1 MPSARRSRRWPD
13 VGRPD
18 VHRAW
23 TRPADVRAAVRRRW
37 PVLLANLL
45 AGQDWDPL
53 PVPLRGPGPVEVG
66 ERLADVQAWAAE
78 WEQAGRGPLRVEY
91 KRVGGR
97 LIGINQ
103 IPCRA
108 WLDDYDRAWEFL
120 GTRQQ
125 IRRLT
130 EIVEQTK
137 AECPR
142 LLGWLE
148 RHPVKALELASSWT
162 NLLATI
168 RWVDERQLGGMYVR
182 QVDVPGVDTKFIDKH
197 KRVLTE
203 LLDLQLDPARI
214 DAAAPDFEGRYGFRR
229 KPDYVRLR
237 TAVAGAP
244 YTELTVRA
252 DELAAPPPGVTRAYI
267 VENEITYLAFPLV
280 PDAIVI
286 FGGGYAVNVLERLAW
301 LVGLDLAY
309 WGDLDTH
316 GFAILNRLRR
326 RFPHARSI
334 LMDRETLLAHRS
346 QWVPEPTPTRA
357 ALDLLT
363 PAEQNLY
370 QALVTG
376 AFGPAVRLEQERVNF
391 AWLEQAF
398 RVSELHARD
407 AVRGTLPGR
416 ND

>member
-13 VGRPD
+13 MGRSAEGT
-18 VHRAW
+18 AW
-23 TRPADVRAAVRRRW
+23 TRPADVRDAVRRRW
-37 PVLLANLL
+37 PVLLINLL
-45 AGQDWDPL
+45 AGQDWEPL
-53 PVPLRGPGPVEVG
+53 PVPLRGPGPAEVG

-78 WEQAGRGPLRVEY
+78 WERAARGPLRVEY
-91 KRVGGR
+91 KKVGGR
-97 LIGINQ
+97 LIGTNQ

-108 WLDDYDRAWEFL
+108 WLDGYDQAWEFL
-120 GTRQQ
+120 GARQQ
-125 IRRLT
+125 VRRLT
-130 EIVEQTK
+130 GIAEQTK

-142 LLGWLE
+142 VIGWVE
-148 RHPVKALELASSWT
+148 RYPVKALDLASSWT
-162 NLLATI
+162 YLLATV
-168 RWVDERQLGGMYVR
+168 RWVDERQLAGMYVR

-237 TAVAGAP
+237 TAAAGAP
-244 YTELTVRA
+244 YTELTVRL
-252 DELAAPPPGVTRAYI
+252 DELAAPPPGVTHAYI
-267 VENEITYLAFPLV
+267 VENEITYLAFPLA

-286 FGGGYAVNVLERLAW
+286 FGGGYAVNVLERLDW
-301 LVGLDLAY
+301 LVSLDLAY

-316 GFAILNRLRR
+316 GFAILNRLRH

-370 QALVTG
+370 QALVAG
-376 AFGPAVRLEQERVNF
+376 AFGPAVRLEQERINF

-407 AVRGTLPGR
+407 AARGTLPGR

>member
-1 MPSARRSRRWPD
+1 MGRS
-13 VGRPD
+13 G
-18 VHRAW
+18 AGKSW
-23 TRPADVRAAVRRRW
+23 TRPADVREAVRRKW
-37 PVLLANLL
+37 PVLLADFLT
-45 AGQDWDPL
+45 GQSWEPMA
-53 PVPLRGPGPVEVG
+53 VPLRGPGPAEIG
-66 ERLADVQAWAAE
+66 ERLADVQAWVAE
-78 WEQAGRGPLRVEY
+78 WDRAGRGPLRVESR
-91 KRVGGR
+91 KVGGR
-97 LIGINQ
+97 LIGTNQ

-108 WLDDYDRAWEFL
+108 WLDGYDQAWEFL
-120 GTRQQ
+120 GARQQ
-125 IRRLT
+125 VRRLT
-130 EIVEQTK
+130 EIAEQVK

-142 LLGWLE
+142 VIGWVE
-148 RHPVKALELASSWT
+148 RHPVKALDLSSSWT
-162 NLLATI
+162 YLLATV
-168 RWVDERQLGGMYVR
+168 RWVDERQLTGMYVR
-182 QVDVPGVDTKFIDKH
+182 QVDIPGVDTKFIDKH

-214 DAAAPDFEGRYGFRR
+214 DATAPDFEARYGFRR

-237 TAVAGAP
+237 TAVVGAP

-252 DELAAPPPGVTRAYI
+252 DELTTPPLGVTHAYI

-280 PDAIVI
+280 QDAIVI
-286 FGGGYAVNVLERLAW
+286 FGGGYAVNVLERLDW
-301 LVGLDLAY
+301 LATLDLAY

-326 RFPHARSI
+326 RFPHVRSV
-334 LMDRETLLAHRS
+334 LMDRETLLAHQS

-370 QALVTG
+370 RALVTG

-407 AVRGTLPGR
+407 AARGTLPGR

>member
-18 VHRAW
+18 VGRVW
-23 TRPADVRAAVRRRW
+23 TRPADVRVAVRRRW
-37 PVLLANLL
+37 PVLLTNLL
-45 AGQDWDPL
+45 AGQDWEPL
-53 PVPLRGPGPVEVG
+53 AVPLRGPGPAEVG

-97 LIGINQ
+97 LIGTNQ

-108 WLDDYDRAWEFL
+108 WLDDYDQTWEFL

-137 AECPR
+137 AQCQR

-148 RHPVKALELASSWT
+148 RHPVKALDLASSWT
-162 NLLATI
+162 HLLATVC
-168 RWVDERQLGGMYVR
+168 WVDERQSAGMYVR

-203 LLDLQLDPARI
+203 LLDLQLAPARI
-214 DAAAPDFEGRYGFRR
+214 NAAAPDLEGRYGFRR

-237 TAVAGAP
+237 TAAAGAP
-244 YTELTVRA
+244 YSELTVRA
-252 DELAAPPPGVTRAYI
+252 DELAAPPPGVTQAYI
-267 VENEITYLAFPLV
+267 VENEITYLAFPLA
-280 PDAIVI
+280 PAAIVI
-286 FGGGYAVNVLERLAW
+286 FGGGYAVTVLGRLDW
-301 LVGLDLAY
+301 LVTLDLTY

-316 GFAILNRLRR
+316 GFAILNRLRH
-326 RFPHARSI
+326 RFPRARSI

-346 QWVPEPTPTRA
+346 QWVPEPTPTRV

-363 PAEQNLY
+363 PAEQSLY
-370 QALVTG
+370 QALIAGTY
-376 AFGPAVRLEQERVNF
+376 GPAVRLEQERVNF
-391 AWLEQAF
+391 GWLEQSLANQ
-398 RVSELHARD
+398 
-407 AVRGTLPGR
+407 GTPST
-416 ND
+416 